1 MCFRDILTCC
11 YFNAKMIHFGAPVG
25 GRLGAKM
32 LPKSILA
39 QVGRPYVAILA
50 LFWEVPFFI
59 LFHVGFLRPFWL
71 QSLPQTGVRRH
82 GDLPLGLWENATRAQ
97 KPSKNTRKNHD
108 RATWLKK
115 PRLGEGDY

>member
-11 YFNAKMIHFGAPVG
+11 YFNAKMIHFGPPVG

-39 QVGRPYVAILA
+39 QVGKPYVAILA

-59 LFHVGFLRPFWL
+59 LFRVVFSHSLNSKALPKSGVGGT
-71 QSLPQTGVRRH
+71 SEGV
-82 GDLPLGLWENATRAQ
+82 G
-97 KPSKNTRKNHD
+97 
-108 RATWLKK
+108 
-115 PRLGEGDY
+115 

>member
-11 YFNAKMIHFGAPVG
+11 YFNAKMIHFEPPVG

-39 QVGRPYVAILA
+39 QVERPYVAILA

-59 LFHVGFLRPFWL
+59 LCHAVFLTPFNL
-71 QSLPQTGVRRH
+71 QSPPQIRGRRH
-82 GDLPLGLWENATRAQ
+82 EDLALAAWENATWAQ
-97 KPSKNTRKNHD
+97 KPS
-108 RATWLKK
+108 
-115 PRLGEGDY
+115 

>member
-1 MCFRDILTCC
+1 MCFRDILTYC
-11 YFNAKMIHFGAPVG
+11 YFNAKMIHFGPPVG

-59 LFHVGFLRPFWL
+59 LCHAVFLTPFNL
-71 QSLPQTGVRRH
+71 QSPPQIRGRRH
-82 GDLPLGLWENATRAQ
+82 GGYTSGGMGKCHLGTET
-97 KPSKNTRKNHD
+97 
-108 RATWLKK
+108 
-115 PRLGEGDY
+115 

>member
-11 YFNAKMIHFGAPVG
+11 YFDAKMIHFGPPVG

-59 LFHVGFLRPFWL
+59 LFRAGFLTPFWL
-71 QSLPQTGVRRH
+71 QSPPQKWGRRH
-82 GDLPLGLWENATRAQ
+82 GSYTSGGMGKCHLGTET
-97 KPSKNTRKNHD
+97 
-108 RATWLKK
+108 
-115 PRLGEGDY
+115 